1 MARLE
6 IPGTLISDY
15 ILESPAEAK
24 ELLILL
30 HGYSLGGNSIH
41 SWLKAVLPKD
51 AAVFAPNAPYPIPE
65 RVNGKYRVG
74 FSWYF
79 YDSSTDEY
87 LIDEQNSI
95 RLIVGA
101 VEKLGLKGLPIRV
114 IGYSQ
119 GGYLAPLV
127 ASALG
132 SVKQV
137 IGISCR
143 FHEEEVKGV
152 PEFRLDAVHGEKDD
166 VVDFEPSRAS
176 HRALVARGARGEY
189 FSDPE
194 AGHRM
199 SQAMIALVARALA
212 LGC

>member
-15 ILESPAEAK
+15 ILERAPDAK
-24 ELLILL
+24 ELVILL
-30 HGYSLGGNSIH
+30 HGYALGGSSIH
-41 SWLKAVLPKD
+41 SWLKGILPAG
-51 AAVFAPNAPYPIPE
+51 AAVFAPNGPYPIPE

-79 YDSSTDEY
+79 YESASGEY
-87 LIDEQNSI
+87 LIDEANAI
-95 RLIVGA
+95 RLILGGL
-101 VEKLGLKGLPIRV
+101 EKLGLRGLPTRV

-137 IGISCR
+137 IGVACR
-143 FHEEEVKGV
+143 FHEEDVEGV
-152 PEFRLDAVHGEKDD
+152 PSFRLDAVHGEKDE

-194 AGHRM
+194 SGHRM
-199 SQAMIALVARALA
+199 SGAMVALVKRALELA
-212 LGC
+212 R